1 MGSWVQSDVVSAV
14 GGGRIAERIMLA
26 AHAYGIG
33 SRIRMLSRES
43 RGAAQKI
50 LGIPADRIVRTTISL
65 GYPGEGAH
73 RGGRR
78 QAPGG
83 RLAQRR
89 VRANSFLRHASGAEC

>member
-33 SRIRMLSRES
+33 SSIGMLSRES
-43 RGAAQKI
+43 RAAAQKI
-50 LGIPADRIVRTTISL
+50 LGVPEGRTVRTTISL
-65 GYPGEGAH
+65 GYPAEGAL

-78 QAPGG
+78 KPLTELVK
-83 RLAQRR
+83 RLD
-89 VRANSFLRHASGAEC
+89 SGLTPFLLQH